1 MDEYQGRQGVWAE
14 GRVACSAS
22 PPFRQTARSAL
33 LRPNLRIGHFGRFY
47 PFFFTLAETNLE
59 APKKQETKLA
69 WREKASLYLISSSVS
84 KNRQW
89 KKVDIWA
96 KKGRGGSKFW
106 KEMPCCSPHTTQPVL
121 ELHNHSGHKI
131 SLYMQHISACH
142 TNSLQVTQPP
152 LVSQNL
158 KSCNCSLSQHQHQIS
173 FKLQQVSWLN

>member
-14 GRVACSAS
+14 GRVARSAS
-22 PPFRQTARSAL
+22 PPFRQTATSAL

-69 WREKASLYLISSSVS
+69 WRENASSLYLISSSVS

-96 KKGRGGSKFW
+96 KKGRGGGPNSEKKCHVAPLIPHNLSWSYITTQVTESLFT
-106 KEMPCCSPHTTQPVL
+106 CNTSPHVTQTL
-121 ELHNHSGHKI
+121 FKSLNLFLYHKI
-131 SLYMQHISACH
+131 
-142 TNSLQVTQPP
+142 
-152 LVSQNL
+152 
-158 KSCNCSLSQHQHQIS
+158 
-173 FKLQQVSWLN
+173 